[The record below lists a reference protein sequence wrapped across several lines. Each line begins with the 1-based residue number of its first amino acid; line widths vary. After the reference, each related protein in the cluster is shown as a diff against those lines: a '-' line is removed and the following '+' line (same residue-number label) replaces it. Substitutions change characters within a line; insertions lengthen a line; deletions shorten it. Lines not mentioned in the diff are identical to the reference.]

1 MNTPRLYNLRASVI
15 VMTAL
20 VCVLAL
26 PAPGFFAD
34 ASGSGRVFHSAAQAA
49 EFDVDSGRVILRQL
63 QFCVD
68 CGSALLV
75 SGVRPG
81 VLVRCPDC
89 GKEQTRLANPY
100 VLSQVYQICNICQA
114 PLNPEGH
121 RAGDTVECANCH
133 TSQVLDRDAFASAK
147 KSGDKNLG
155 LGYMPGFPPGKGK
168 KKLLLS
174 PNKSDARLSM
184 IPLPEGSGE
193 LPLPPELAFRKIP
206 APPEGLAKEREAFED
221 LALLP
226 SPGETPRS
234 EGPRSVPAG
243 KSPAQPQTAKQ
254 TQTPVEPYPAAEPPT
269 SPRTEAPPLPQKQSP
284 APQTAQPA
292 ETRLP
297 QPAAAAAPPAAP
309 RTPAQTAPEAV
320 RKQTPAGPVQPLP
333 PLSPVLAGSG
343 GETLGIGP
351 IGRGDVAVVPE
362 PMLPVTETVIRKT
375 PAGGSSGG
383 RSGGSSAP
391 ITQSAGNARPSVAAS
406 QPTAAI
412 QPAATNPPAASPAGS
427 GRNGGASVPSLAKV
441 PEWVPERQPERPQ
454 PKRLTEVMEVPA
466 VTADL
471 FGGPREGN
479 GANDDR
485 YRSSGKGVARVDGEP
500 IYARDVARVVDPV
513 MRRLRSQAG
522 VSEQELGQR
531 EGELKREVLERLIDR
546 EVAMRE
552 AAAIGFRPDPT
563 AVRER
568 EAELA
573 QILAGS
579 GVDIRTE
586 ARRDVTMQ
594 EMRRRFAEKP
604 ATASPAEIREFYKQ
618 HKGQML
624 QPRMIALDQIIVYED
639 RTYRRDKRSSREI
652 AFEIANE
659 LEAGSRF
666 DDLRARYDE
675 FWEAAGLDYAAPT
688 LQVGGGMSRQI
699 LSSLGDMRKGAV
711 FGPVFM
717 SGMALFG
724 KIVDER
730 PEGPAPFEEVKEEIR
745 KKLEADAA
753 ERNLDNWLKR
763 LRQKARIE
771 VLTGVL

>member
-1 MNTPRLYNLRASVI
+1 MQMGAVRRMKTPRQKNHRAFGKLL
-15 VMTAL
+15 TAF
-20 VCVLAL
+20 VCAFWTATFLPL
-26 PAPGFFAD
+26 PAT
-34 ASGSGRVFHSAAQAA
+34 SAAA

-81 VLVRCPDC
+81 VVVRCPDC

-100 VLSQVYQICNICQA
+100 VLSQIYQICRICQA

-121 RAGDTVECANCH
+121 KPGDTVECGNCH
-133 TSQVLDRDAFASAK
+133 TPQVLDRDAFAGAK

-155 LGYMPGFPPGKGK
+155 LGYMPGFPPGTGK

-174 PNKSDARLSM
+174 PNQSDARLSM

-206 APPEGLAKEREAFED
+206 APSEAPAKEREAFED
-221 LALLP
+221 LAMLP
-226 SPGETPRS
+226 SPGEAPPNG
-234 EGPRSVPAG
+234 EGRKAAAAKVPSG
-243 KSPAQPQTAKQ
+243 KAPQESPAIRETPPPSQR
-254 TQTPVEPYPAAEPPT
+254 QTPVP
-269 SPRTEAPPLPQKQSP
+269 
-284 APQTAQPA
+284 PQTAQPA
-292 ETRLP
+292 GASVA
-297 QPAAAAAPPAAP
+297 QPADDRQAASRDIPPP
-309 RTPAQTAPEAV
+309 SRQTQPPTAPEPA
-320 RKQTPAGPVQPLP
+320 RKQTPAGPLQPLP
-333 PLSPVLAGSG
+333 PLAPLAPVQAGG
-343 GETLGIGP
+343 GGAVLGIGP
-351 IGRGDVAVVPE
+351 IGRGDVAVTPE
-362 PMLPVTETVIRKT
+362 PMLPVTETVIRKKPSAGPSESSSGT
-375 PAGGSSGG
+375 DTPPAGKGRPAPGGQPPASGSAVAVG
-383 RSGGSSAP
+383 
-391 ITQSAGNARPSVAAS
+391 SAGNGNAS
-406 QPTAAI
+406 L
-412 QPAATNPPAASPAGS
+412 PPAAKGPT
-427 GRNGGASVPSLAKV
+427 PP
-441 PEWVPERQPERPQ
+441 PEPQPERRQ

-479 GANDDR
+479 GANDER
-485 YRSSGKGVARVDGEP
+485 YISSGKVIARVDGEP

-513 MRRLRSQAG
+513 MKRLRSQSG
-522 VSEQELGQR
+522 VSEQELAQR

-552 AAAIGFRPDPT
+552 AASIGFRPDPV
-563 AVRER
+563 AVRDR
-568 EAELA
+568 EVELA

-586 ARRDVTMQ
+586 ARRDVTIQ

-604 ATASPAEIREFYKQ
+604 ATASPGEIREFYKQ
-618 HKGQML
+618 HKGQMI
-624 QPRMIALDQIIVYED
+624 QPRMIALDQIVVYDE
-639 RTYRRDKRSSREI
+639 RTYRRDKRSAREI
-652 AFEIANE
+652 AFAIAAE
-659 LEAGSRF
+659 LETGSRF
-666 DDLRARYDE
+666 DDVRARYDE
-675 FWEAAGLDYAAPT
+675 FWEAAGLEYTAPA

-699 LSSLGDMRKGAV
+699 LASLGDMRKGAV

-717 SGMALFG
+717 SGMVLFG

-771 VLTGVL
+771 VLPGVL